1 MPKPGRAAESTA
13 VGPGSACLKRRPA
26 ASATKARELSPEL
39 WATCPRFL
47 AGGASSPRSCVL
59 NGLRRNPSMYIFQRV
74 LPWRKPKALFEKP
87 AKPFKSG
94 DRVRCMV
101 GDAQGQT
108 GTVVRRPYNLRITTH
123 AGPDQV

>member
-1 MPKPGRAAESTA
+1 
-13 VGPGSACLKRRPA
+13 
-26 ASATKARELSPEL
+26 
-39 WATCPRFL
+39 
-47 AGGASSPRSCVL
+47 
-59 NGLRRNPSMYIFQRV
+59 MYIFQRV

-123 AGPDQV
+123 AGPDQVWVLFDGARSAVKTRRVAIGHVSGY